1 MKLQPLQHS
10 FCQPVTMAET
20 LEPYSIAGAYVIEL
34 TLYMPQRY
42 MGEWKYISSVS

>member
-1 MKLQPLQHS
+1 MLMKLQPLQHS

-20 LEPYSIAGAYVIEL
+20 LEPQSISGAYVVEL

-42 MGEWKYISSVS
+42 MGE